1 MNSDNILVEF
11 TSFIEKSAALM
22 TLNLQPP
29 AASTIAAT
37 PTPAPAA
44 EGNRSPSLVSPTIPA
59 QPLPRTAA
67 MPPANNNNNNS
78 PSTNFSKPVTNT
90 SKPMKPINFNPA
102 SKK

>member
-22 TLNLQPP
+22 MLNQQPP
-29 AASTIAAT
+29 AASAIAAT
-37 PTPAPAA
+37 PPPAPAP
-44 EGNRSPSLVSPTIPA
+44 EGNRSPSLVSPTVPA

-67 MPPANNNNNNS
+67 MPPGNNNA
-78 PSTNFSKPVTNT
+78 PSTIAPKPVTNT
-90 SKPMKPINFNPA
+90 NKPMKQTNFNPS

>member
-22 TLNLQPP
+22 TLDQQPP
-29 AASTIAAT
+29 AASTIAVT
-37 PTPAPAA
+37 PPPAPAA
-44 EGNRSPSLVSPTIPA
+44 EGNRSPSLVSPTVPA

-67 MPPANNNNNNS
+67 MPPGNNNS
-78 PSTNFSKPVTNT
+78 PSANSPKPVTNT
-90 SKPMKPINFNPA
+90 SKPMKPTNFNPA